1 VESNPQFHILAGP
14 NGSGKST
21 YANAWKT
28 DFTIH
33 NPDEI
38 AKSLAGYDGN
48 TLIEAGRIIHNRM
61 EEEISAHKSF
71 GVETT
76 LSGHQVIRQM
86 KKCKSLGYKVYLH
99 FIYVEKLAVSR
110 ARVIQRVK
118 MGGHGVPEEDQI
130 RRFDRS
136 FANLPLAIQIADTA
150 LVFNNSE
157 QSHRLIAVYDQG
169 RPVFKAIKDEWLP

>member
-1 VESNPQFHILAGP
+1 VQPQFHVLAGP

-38 AKSLAGYDGN
+38 AKSIAGYDSN
-48 TLIEAGRIIHNRM
+48 ALIGAGRLMRSKI
-61 EEEISAHKSF
+61 EDEVSARRSF

-76 LSGHQVIRQM
+76 LSGHQTLRQM
-86 KKCKSLGYKVYLH
+86 KNCKLLGYKIYLH
-99 FIYVEKLAVSR
+99 FIYVEKLTVSR
-110 ARVIQRVK
+110 ARVVQRVQ

-136 FANLPLAIQIADTA
+136 FANLPLAIELADMA
-150 LVFNNSE
+150 LIFNNSK
-157 QSHRLIAVYDQG
+157 QSHQLVALYDQG
-169 RPVFKAIKDEWLP
+169 IPVFKAIKDDWLP